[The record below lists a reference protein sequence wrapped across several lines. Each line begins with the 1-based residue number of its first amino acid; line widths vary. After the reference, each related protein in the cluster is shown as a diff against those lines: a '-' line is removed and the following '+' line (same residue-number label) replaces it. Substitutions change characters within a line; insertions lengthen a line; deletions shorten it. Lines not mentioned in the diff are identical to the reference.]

1 MLKHLFLTQS
11 RARLQL
17 IYSSEGNLNWLFL
30 PGGPG
35 LGSESLLPLL
45 KTLQLQGKLWLLDLP
60 GDGSNTTSNNS
71 ESFSHWPA
79 ALVEA
84 VQSFTHVIL
93 VAHSTGAMYA
103 LSLPELEKH
112 LEGLVVLDSAPDA
125 TWQIVFAEII
135 KKHPVA
141 GLQALQEN
149 YVKDPSNKALKALTL
164 ASAPY
169 LFTKSGQTSG
179 MELLGGLP
187 YNYETCQWSEMHFDS
202 TYQSKWVPQKIPT
215 LIMAGED
222 DLVTPLQLFEKDKRF
237 CRDNITFKSIKNA
250 GHFPWIENPSAVA
263 KEFKAFSILPGFLS
277 QRK

>member
-45 KTLQLQGKLWLLDLP
+45 KTLQLPGKLWLLDLP

-71 ESFSHWPA
+71 ESFSHWPE
-79 ALVEA
+79 ALIEA

-93 VAHSTGAMYA
+93 VAHSTGAMYV
-103 LSLPELEKH
+103 LTLPELEKH

-125 TWQIVFAEII
+125 TWQILFAEII
-135 KKHPVA
+135 KKKPVA

-169 LFTKSGQTSG
+169 LFTKRGQTSG
-179 MELLGGLP
+179 MELLSGLP

-202 TYQSKWVPQKIPT
+202 TYQSKWIPQKIPT
-215 LIMAGED
+215 LIMAGEE
-222 DLVTPLQLFEKDKRF
+222 DLVTPLQLFEKDKKF

-263 KEFKAFSILPGFLS
+263 KEFKTFLMS
-277 QRK
+277 LKHVPQ